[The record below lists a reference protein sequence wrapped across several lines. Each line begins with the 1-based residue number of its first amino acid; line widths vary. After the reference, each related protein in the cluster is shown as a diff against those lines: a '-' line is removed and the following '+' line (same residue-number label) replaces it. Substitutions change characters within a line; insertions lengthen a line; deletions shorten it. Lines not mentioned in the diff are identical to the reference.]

1 MTQFILACYNNDSLL
16 AFLLFKE
23 HTYKSLLTNS
33 CLFKYLHLHMKIKNE
48 VNISPCNPMGFGSV
62 YCLCT
67 ILLPVTLN
75 CFKINNKIIS
85 DDENPW
91 FFFLPKL
98 EVFRQIIF
106 WVVTVIFS
114 LVTLIFQNQYK
125 HEGDLVGK
133 DSHK

>member
-1 MTQFILACYNNDSLL
+1 
-16 AFLLFKE
+16 
-23 HTYKSLLTNS
+23 
-33 CLFKYLHLHMKIKNE
+33 MKIKDE

-85 DDENPW
+85 DDENSW
-91 FFFLPKL
+91 CFLPKL

-106 WVVTVIFS
+106 WFVAIIFS
-114 LVTLIFQNQYK
+114 FVTLIFQNQYK
-125 HEGDLVGK
+125 HEGDLIGK
-133 DSHK
+133 DSHEWTQKYTDQIGWLITNLIYESNNAYTFLKWKSISANAF